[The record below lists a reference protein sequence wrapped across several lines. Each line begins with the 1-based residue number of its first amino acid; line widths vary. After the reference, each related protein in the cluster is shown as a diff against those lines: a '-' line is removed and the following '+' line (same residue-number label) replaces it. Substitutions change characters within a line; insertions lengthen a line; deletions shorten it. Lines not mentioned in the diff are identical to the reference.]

1 VEALGV
7 GCIGLGIAL
16 LISSTD
22 AALGARGPH
31 VAWIAVILMAARY
44 GTEGLLLALPLVW
57 GPLLAAAAFLHAFGA
72 LTARFERADDLAG
85 LAAAVLVGWVAST
98 HERRHGD
105 LTTKLEVS
113 RQRSAAQQ
121 SLLDEFE
128 EAFLGLCGR
137 ADRLELSLSFLRDV
151 AARIEGDDPEAA
163 AEATLDLALAR
174 LGARAGLVQR
184 MNDDVGTSPLAATGA
199 WSSAGGGAADLSGDH
214 AVIAAIRTCMPVRA
228 GDLADASPSDA
239 DLVVPLLDATSL
251 LIGVLAVRG
260 VPHGGT
266 SPAALQD
273 LTVMGGWLAA
283 ALCRA
288 DRMQVATDGR
298 RIDDGFDSERISSV
312 PEYFEIT
319 VLGSGFTPA
328 LAGCQDGASS

>member
-1 VEALGV
+1 MEALGV
-7 GCIGLGIAL
+7 GCIGVGLAL
-16 LISSTD
+16 LISPAD
-22 AALGARGPH
+22 AALSARGPH

-57 GPLLAAAAFLHAFGA
+57 GPLLAAAAFLNAFGA
-72 LTARFERADDLAG
+72 LTARFDRADDLAG

-113 RQRSAAQQ
+113 RQRSVAQQ

-184 MNDDVGTSPLAATGA
+184 LSDDVGRSPLAAAGA
-199 WSSAGGGAADLSGDH
+199 WSTGGGAADLSGDH
-214 AVIAAIRTCMPVRA
+214 AVMAAIRTRLPVRA
-228 GDLADASPSDA
+228 GDLADASASDA
-239 DLVVPLLDATSL
+239 DLVVPLLDAASV

-260 VPHGGT
+260 VPQGGT

-273 LTVMGGWLAA
+273 LTVMGGWLSA

-288 DRMQVATDGR
+288 DRTQAASDGR
-298 RIDDGFDSERISSV
+298 QIDDGFDSERISSV

-319 VLGSGFTPA
+319 FLHPGFAPA